1 MKNSNIDLFNPT
13 INLKNLRSKLSTM
26 DTQIAIEEHKKIA
39 DRICPKK
46 TRDKDI
52 IEEYQ
57 CLTNELLLQNK
68 AL

>member
-1 MKNSNIDLFNPT
+1 
-13 INLKNLRSKLSTM
+13 M